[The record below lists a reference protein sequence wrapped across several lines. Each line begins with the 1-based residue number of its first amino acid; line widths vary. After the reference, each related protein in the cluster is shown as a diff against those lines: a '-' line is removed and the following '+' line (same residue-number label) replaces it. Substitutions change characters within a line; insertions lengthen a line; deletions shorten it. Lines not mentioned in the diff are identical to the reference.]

1 MSWVA
6 TLWSVEAGA
15 AATLAVLFRVVCP
28 VDRRDLVTYF
38 LAGMGL
44 PIARTIIEI
53 HGGRFWAEF
62 APSRRGV
69 RFRFTLFQAQGGM
82 S

>member
-1 MSWVA
+1 MSRVA
-6 TLWSVEAGA
+6 TLWSMEGGA
-15 AATLAVLFRVVCP
+15 AAKLAVLFSVVCP
-28 VDRRDLVTYF
+28 VDRRDLITYF
-38 LAGMGL
+38 LAGMWL

-62 APSRRGV
+62 APSGRGV
-69 RFRFTLFQAQGGM
+69 RFCFTLFQAQGGI

>member
-1 MSWVA
+1 M
-6 TLWSVEAGA
+6 EGGA
-15 AATLAVLFRVVCP
+15 AATLAVPCSVVCP

-53 HGGRFWAEF
+53 RGGRFWAEF
-62 APSRRGV
+62 PRDA
-69 RFRFTLFQAQGGM
+69 A
-82 S
+82 